1 MKEKIINQLIDKV
14 NDLEIKYT
22 KLKKIIK
29 KKNED
34 YNELIDKDCILSII
48 KNYDINNN
56 IKKNNIKI
64 KNKNNNNNLSD
75 DSDDDIDDDI
85 YDEIDNNV
93 NIDKILY
100 KENINKIINKV
111 ENNIELKTIINKNE
125 IDSIDDFIKI
135 NKYYQNN
142 KSLKCSNNN
151 NYTINLNKIEK
162 IINPLIK
169 LKKMVGLEK
178 IKDEIINFVLYY
190 LIYQKKHEP
199 SHIKHEPSHMKHE
212 PSHIKHEPSHM
223 KHEPSHMKHEPSH
236 MKHISIEGPPG
247 CGKTKLAKIISKI
260 LIGLGIL
267 ENNNIIYAKRTD
279 LIGTHL
285 GETGKKT
292 QNIIDKALGGVLF
305 IDEAY
310 SLGNE
315 DGKDIYSKE
324 CIDILTQNLSDNKSK
339 FICIIAG
346 YTEQLENNFFSV
358 NPGLVRRF
366 PFRFKIEKYNSLEL
380 KNIFIRKIYKLNWKI
395 NIDVNNINNLFE
407 NNYKHFKYFGG
418 DIDTFIQDI
427 KYSHARRIACCN
439 TNQFKIISYDDIT
452 KALTKFID
460 RRNNNENCVET
471 MYL

>member
-14 NDLEIKYT
+14 NYLEIKYT

-34 YNELIDKDCILSII
+34 NNELIDKDCILSII
-48 KNYDINNN
+48 KNFDINNN
-56 IKKNNIKI
+56 IKKNNIK
-64 KNKNNNNNLSD
+64 NNNNISD
-75 DSDDDIDDDI
+75 DSDDDIDD
-85 YDEIDNNV
+85 IDNNV
-93 NIDKILY
+93 NIDKIMY
-100 KENINKIINKV
+100 KENNHKIINKG

-151 NYTINLNKIEK
+151 NYIINLHKIEK

-169 LKKMVGLEK
+169 LKKMVGIEK

-190 LIYQKKHEP
+190 LIYQNKN
-199 SHIKHEPSHMKHE
+199 
-212 PSHIKHEPSHM
+212 
-223 KHEPSHMKHEPSH
+223 EPSH

-267 ENNNIIYAKRTD
+267 ENNNIFYAKRTD

-346 YTEQLENNFFSV
+346 YTEQLERNFFSV

-366 PFRFKIEKYNSLEL
+366 PFRFKIEKYTYQEL
-380 KNIFIRKIYKLNWKI
+380 LDIFIRNIYKLKWKI
-395 NIDVNNINNLFE
+395 
-407 NNYKHFKYFGG
+407 
-418 DIDTFIQDI
+418 DIDID
-427 KYSHARRIACCN
+427 N
-439 TNQFKIISYDDIT
+439 IIDDAMDANL
-452 KALTKFID
+452 KL
-460 RRNNNENCVET
+460 
-471 MYL
+471 

>member
-14 NDLEIKYT
+14 NYLEIKYT

-34 YNELIDKDCILSII
+34 NNELIDKDCILSII
-48 KNYDINNN
+48 KNFDINNN
-56 IKKNNIKI
+56 IKKNNIK
-64 KNKNNNNNLSD
+64 NNNNISD
-75 DSDDDIDDDI
+75 DSDDDIDD
-85 YDEIDNNV
+85 IDNNV
-93 NIDKILY
+93 NIDKIMY
-100 KENINKIINKV
+100 KENNHKIINKG

-151 NYTINLNKIEK
+151 NYIINLHKIEK

-169 LKKMVGLEK
+169 LKKMVGIEK

-190 LIYQKKHEP
+190 LIYQNKN
-199 SHIKHEPSHMKHE
+199 
-212 PSHIKHEPSHM
+212 
-223 KHEPSHMKHEPSH
+223 EPSH

-267 ENNNIIYAKRTD
+267 ENNNIFYAKRTD

-346 YTEQLENNFFSV
+346 YTEQLERNFFSV

-395 NIDVNNINNLFE
+395 DIDVNNINNLFE

-427 KYSHARRIACCN
+427 KYSHARRIACSN
-439 TNQFKIISYDDIT
+439 TNQFKIINYDDIT

>member
-14 NDLEIKYT
+14 NYLEIKYT

-34 YNELIDKDCILSII
+34 NNELIDKDCILSII
-48 KNYDINNN
+48 KNFDINNN
-56 IKKNNIKI
+56 IKKNNIK
-64 KNKNNNNNLSD
+64 NNNNISD
-75 DSDDDIDDDI
+75 DSDDDIDD
-85 YDEIDNNV
+85 IDNNV
-93 NIDKILY
+93 NIDKIMY
-100 KENINKIINKV
+100 KENNHKIINKG

-151 NYTINLNKIEK
+151 YIINLHKIEK

-169 LKKMVGLEK
+169 LKKMVGIEK

-190 LIYQKKHEP
+190 LIYQNKN
-199 SHIKHEPSHMKHE
+199 
-212 PSHIKHEPSHM
+212 
-223 KHEPSHMKHEPSH
+223 EPSH

-267 ENNNIIYAKRTD
+267 ENNNIFYAKRTD

-346 YTEQLENNFFSV
+346 YTEQLERNFFSV

-395 NIDVNNINNLFE
+395 DIDVNNINNLFE

-427 KYSHARRIACCN
+427 KYSHARRIACSN
-439 TNQFKIISYDDIT
+439 TNQFKIINYDDIT